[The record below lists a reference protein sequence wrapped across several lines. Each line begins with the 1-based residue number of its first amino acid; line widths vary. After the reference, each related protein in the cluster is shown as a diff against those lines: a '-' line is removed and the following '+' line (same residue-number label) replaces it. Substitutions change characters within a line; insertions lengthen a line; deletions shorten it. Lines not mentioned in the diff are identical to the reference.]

1 MRNRR
6 SSMCKKI
13 YISALILFMTP
24 AISGIISARESYE
37 DYLERYN
44 KNNRE
49 QTSVS
54 RDRPLSE
61 IRPGDRDTL
70 LDELRGAVR
79 EEIDQSIVKE
89 NKEGSRTINSN
100 KFVEDV
106 RRIVKEEIE
115 DAIKIQQMRYLKGGT
130 VEIGGFLSYQAR
142 GVDSNEDDNNN
153 ILRVYPQF
161 AVFLSNNIAFAVK
174 GEAEFNLTNDTQAYH
189 AGAGPQFV
197 FGITKNDDIC
207 FYADM
212 MAGVSRNSS
221 ISDDL
226 GYRYSNGIGLK
237 FITMS
242 GVIFNMGVQLVF
254 DNLGENATGF
264 QNIIVPTIGITAWF

>member
-1 MRNRR
+1 ML
-6 SSMCKKI
+6 KKI
-13 YISALILFMTP
+13 LIMVSILCIAP

-44 KNNRE
+44 KKSSGE
-49 QTSVS
+49 TVVS
-54 RDRPLSE
+54 RDKPLSE
-61 IRPGDRDTL
+61 IRPGDRDML

-79 EEIDQSIVKE
+79 EEIDQGIVYEKRE
-89 NKEGSRTINSN
+89 EAKTSNSN
-100 KFVEDV
+100 RFVEDV

-115 DAIKIQQMRYLKGGT
+115 DAIKIKQMRYLKKGT
-130 VEIGGFLSYQAR
+130 AEIGGFLSYQAR
-142 GVDSNEDDNNN
+142 GVDSNENDNNN
-153 ILRVYPQF
+153 IIRVYPQL
-161 AVFLSNNIAFAVK
+161 AYFLSNNIAFAVK

-197 FGITKNDDIC
+197 FGITKKDDIC

-212 MAGVSRNSS
+212 MAGVSRNTS
-221 ISDDL
+221 ITKKY

-237 FITMS
+237 FITVS

-254 DNLGENATGF
+254 DNLGENSAGF